1 MGMDMKVTLFSKI
14 LVANR
19 GEIACRIMRS
29 AQKMGIAVVAVYSEA
44 DANAP
49 HVKLADEA
57 VLLGPA
63 ASSESYLKADKVIE
77 AALATGAEAIHP
89 GYGFLSENAGFV
101 EAVKQAG
108 LVFIGPDLHAIKV
121 MGDKI
126 ESKAL
131 AISAGVSCVPGTDGA
146 VSTIEEAQAAAA
158 AIGYPVMVKASAG
171 GGGKGMRVIGDEA
184 QMAEGMRAVM

>member
-1 MGMDMKVTLFSKI
+1 MKVTLFSKI

-19 GEIACRIMRS
+19 GEISCRIMRT
-29 AQKMGIAVVAVYSEA
+29 AQKMGISVVAVYSEA

-77 AALATGAEAIHP
+77 AALATGAGAIHP

-101 EAVKQAG
+101 EAVKKAG
-108 LVFIGPDLHAIKV
+108 LVFIGPDLHAIRV

-126 ESKAL
+126 ESRHL
-131 AISAGVSCVPGTDGA
+131 QSL
-146 VSTIEEAQAAAA
+146 
-158 AIGYPVMVKASAG
+158 PVCHVCP
-171 GGGKGMRVIGDEA
+171 A
-184 QMAEGMRAVM
+184 QMVLSAQ